1 MATVPTIKAMQIS
14 DLGGNS
20 NELHIGSILKQLMV
34 VQLVSKFLIWGQQ
47 QRTSYWK
54 HS

>member
-1 MATVPTIKAMQIS
+1 MQIS

-34 VQLVSKFLIWGQQ
+34 VQLVNKFHALYGSRRFI
-47 QRTSYWK
+47 TDFSAA
-54 HS
+54 HH